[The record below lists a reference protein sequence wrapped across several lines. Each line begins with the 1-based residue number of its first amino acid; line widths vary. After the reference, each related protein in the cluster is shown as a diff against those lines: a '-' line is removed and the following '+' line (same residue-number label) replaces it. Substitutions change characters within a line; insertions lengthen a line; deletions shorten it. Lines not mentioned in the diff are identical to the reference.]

1 MLVITGDDSD
11 FAGTDLTAAV
21 VRAMTK
27 AKLPT
32 VVAAAYD
39 QGSDPAT
46 APQRGAALASVL
58 DDQVLSTRHVDGR
71 RSRAHAGP
79 GRHGARARDDR
90 ERDHRS
96 LRLRLGSLGAVAA
109 GPVVR
114 LSGRGMTSDAQGAE
128 TRSVTRAAV
137 RMGGVTVVSRLM
149 GFVRVLVIAA
159 VLGTTY
165 LGNTFQAANS
175 VSNVLFELLAAGA
188 LSMVLV
194 PTFVTLVD
202 ADNDAEADRLASGL
216 LGYAVVIMSAITVL
230 GIVFSPLLARLLS
243 SGAPNAQVGAEQRH
257 LATFLLWFFMP
268 QVILYA
274 FGAVATGLAV
284 REAPLRDHGRRADR
298 QQRRDHRVHA
308 RVPTRWSDPN
318 PTFDLTL
325 TEKTVLAV
333 AGTGGV
339 LAFVGILVVAAWRAG
354 FSMRPRWMRHDPAL
368 SRLARLAVWGV
379 LLHSGAALLLGAS
392 IVAGN
397 GVAGGVVAYQVAF
410 VFFLAPYAVL
420 AQPIQATILP
430 EMAIHTGAGDLDG
443 FARSTRWALDRTALL
458 VVPVSLGLVAIALP
472 MMRLVAFGSASK
484 TGPGLLAAGI
494 ASLAIGLY
502 PYSAFLL
509 LARSWYALGDSRT
522 PAIVAIGSALLG
534 VAVMIVGSQFTHGA
548 ARVAALG
555 FGHSA
560 AYLVGAIVL
569 GIGCAAAHGQ
579 VDHADAA
586 PDLRSRSPA

>member
-1 MLVITGDDSD
+1 
-11 FAGTDLTAAV
+11 
-21 VRAMTK
+21 MT
-27 AKLPT
+27 PRT
-32 VVAAAYD
+32 
-39 QGSDPAT
+39 
-46 APQRGAALASVL
+46 RG
-58 DDQVLSTRHVDGR
+58 
-71 RSRAHAGP
+71 P
-79 GRHGARARDDR
+79 
-90 ERDHRS
+90 E
-96 LRLRLGSLGAVAA
+96 
-109 GPVVR
+109 
-114 LSGRGMTSDAQGAE
+114 SG
-128 TRSVTRAAV
+128 SVTRAAV
-137 RMGGVTVVSRLM
+137 RMGGVTAASRLM

-165 LGNTFQAANS
+165 LGNTFQASNS

-202 ADNDAEADRLASGL
+202 AGNDTEVDRLASGL
-216 LGYAVVIMSAITVL
+216 LGYAVAILGAIAAL

-243 SGAPNAQVGAEQRH
+243 SGAPNAHVGAQQRH

-268 QVILYA
+268 QVVLYA
-274 FGAVATGLAV
+274 FGAVATGLLYAK
-284 REAPLRDHGRRADR
+284 RHFAITAAAPIGSSVVIIVCFIAF
-298 QQRRDHRVHA
+298 RVLA
-308 RVPTRWSDPN
+308 GPN
-318 PTFDLTL
+318 PGFDMTL
-325 TEKTVLAV
+325 TEKTLLAV

-339 LAFVGILVVAAWRAG
+339 LAFVGILVVAARRAG
-354 FSMRPRWMRHDPAL
+354 FSLRPRWYRHDPAL
-368 SRLARLAVWGV
+368 SRLSRLAVWGV
-379 LLHSGAALLLGAS
+379 LLHSGAAMLLGAS
-392 IVAGN
+392 IVVGN

-430 EMAIHTGAGDLDG
+430 EMANHVGDDDLDG

-458 VVPVSLGLVAIALP
+458 IVPVSLGLVAIALP
-472 MMRLVAFGSASK
+472 MMRLVAFGSATK

-494 ASLAIGLY
+494 ASLAVGLY

-522 PAIVAIGSALLG
+522 PAVVAIGSALLG
-534 VAVMIVGSQFTHGA
+534 VVTMIVASQFTHGA

-569 GIGCAAAHGQ
+569 GIGCARRTGRSVMPSLLPISIAIAG
-579 VDHADAA
+579 VIAFASWLMLRALDPSGRPETVACLALVGGIGTGLYVLAVRRWWRTPDPIA
-586 PDLRSRSPA
+586 PEI